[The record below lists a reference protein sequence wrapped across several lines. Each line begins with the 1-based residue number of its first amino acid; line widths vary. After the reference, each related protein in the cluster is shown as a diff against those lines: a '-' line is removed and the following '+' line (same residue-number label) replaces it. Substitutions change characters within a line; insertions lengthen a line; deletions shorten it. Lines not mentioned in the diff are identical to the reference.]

1 MQLQTGPIWLNSQ
14 AQGHAGQGKPSQGR
28 MLRASVAA
36 TTNVLGEVE
45 QPCIERGSELVRF
58 LFKTVIWYTR
68 RRLTHTH
75 YKTQLLFAYY
85 KKRNEVRGKYT
96 VGRW

>member
-1 MQLQTGPIWLNSQ
+1 
-14 AQGHAGQGKPSQGR
+14 

-36 TTNVLGEVE
+36 TTNVLDEVE
-45 QPCIERGSELVRF
+45 QPCIERTSELVRF

-68 RRLTHTH
+68 RRLIRTL
-75 YKTQLLFAYY
+75 QDPVVVAYY
-85 KKRNEVRGKYT
+85 KKRNEVRGKYS